1 MMIHTTESV
10 NSNKNQKAILR
21 QGHNHPNLL
30 NQRNVSEQ
38 RNIQYKPMQQQHNGL
53 ILEQNINQ
61 QENIQFNVNR
71 IQQGTSCQI
80 QYFFPKSVK
89 RGARNRTPGNESKS
103 GFTLNSLNDNE
114 QQNTLVHVKSGD
126 CDFKTTQAEFCEV
139 DINLLQKRDN
149 SRKPVSNSVAQSLAT
164 RNVNDLL
171 NQQKRSCSSKAITA
185 NNTNNLIS
193 TQIILQESQNKQQ
206 MSSAQKGQSRTP
218 KNNKTR
224 LNSQLT
230 PSLER
235 KKNSNS
241 VISNKRSISINK
253 QVASQPSQGSQKKN
267 ENKQLVIQQQSKQPQ
282 LRLASKSSLQKNRK
296 PESIRYR
303 IKTVGNEEDDS
314 DEGFNPEN
322 INLNN
327 LDDNDTPLS
336 KFKDVIL
343 SNQKQQPG
351 DLLNPPKY
359 PPKIKLQRDAG
370 RVQGNIQE
378 CTVLKNFLSLGEHKQ
393 QQLKG
398 NSNQSFQLKSKDVT
412 DKSPKAKLINSK
424 QVNMSGN
431 QLIKTE
437 SQAGVE
443 VNRIRAISSNGVR
456 KRILTKSNE
465 KLRTNLHINTDNYCE
480 IDLPQQT
487 LYQVGGAATTT
498 LDSKGS
504 TKHTNTI
511 KFSGRTDTQ
520 SMFNNNKVQLNN
532 NPKQVKLIPSSDKGS
547 QNRAQRIKTEGDEV
561 FLQNYSPSNPKT
573 YNVNNYLH
581 LSNKIEED
589 RLLKHE
595 NFPIQCQPNS
605 NKSHNSDVLL
615 FTSQKKSSNKSNQD
629 IKYLEND
636 QQIQSEKDQVQE
648 KTIQKNQMISPQ
660 FQKLRFKNTQMI
672 TQERNYSADDY
683 ASRNKQNQDI
693 NSNLKQ
699 LKKKKLMI
707 KTINPYKSE
716 EKKEISSQ
724 SETPS
729 SAHSSIMFSSIGN
742 NNNNGIL
749 TKNNDFFSK
758 SPLSLR
764 KLEGMNIVQSQHQ
777 QGVLQSHYI
786 SGSQNF
792 QNPQNVRESINSD
805 YQSNQIYQSVKHN
818 YSSKKMVDW
827 IEMTSSNNVHLNSDQ
842 NSNVRKDNKKPQKIM
857 LRPTKVTSNERKNNN
872 NSSNGSRSQIKQL
885 CNTNSNNNIL
895 QSAQNIQNNQ
905 VSYNY
910 NNQQSN
916 QKDYFSVPMQ
926 QIAAPQQNQYQDNSQ
941 LKNYFSSQKFTNEFR
956 LSVETFQPSEK
967 KEKNQSVSSLLSSCN
982 NNNTNFNIMFNSNK
996 SNDIKELK
1004 AVKQQI
1010 NFYSNFD
1017 EDQQKQKQILDSIK
1031 SDAMKSILRQ
1041 SLEKGK
1047 DQSQFQFDSIQEL
1060 QKDLNEMKLNVQ
1072 IENMNQNFATLNK
1085 NLKEMNNDL
1094 NLEYSNI
1101 IPRDSKSHIL
1111 ENIDSYHFDKIPEND
1126 NDTHSKSIINCQVSI
1141 LNNNQQDS
1149 FRYTN
1154 ETSQNDNQQADKM
1167 QILVNNFEFSDIQ
1180 EEPDDKDII
1189 SQLEREKT
1197 EFEQKLLQEKIKF
1210 EQKQQQLQQEFIYQK
1225 QKLLQQQ
1232 QMRLKNNNG
1241 QYTSSVKNQFEQNQ
1255 SKSNKIQNKQE
1266 DNLSLSPFSSQ
1277 EQQEV
1282 KEASQQRN
1290 NLTMKKNHSFTQN
1303 PNFCG
1308 QKMLQF
1314 ADKSLDLS
1322 FTKNPNL
1329 ENDVSKLF
1337 RQEQISQI
1345 LPESQCSFLSEVENI
1360 LETNNN
1366 SSLFANGGNQ
1376 AIKNQN
1382 FQQNFNQEGLNVI
1395 NLQSQ
1400 STSKNIIQNSKF
1412 QENNSTIQ
1420 KQNFFPTI
1428 SPQSSSQ
1435 SLTDKQF
1442 KNINFNNQQ
1451 FPNIHV
1457 NANMVNIPKQQK
1469 KNNFQMYEQNQQLV
1483 IEEQDCEQS
1492 QDSSLQIQ
1500 QKQQN
1505 NLAHFNSQH
1514 SNRMP
1519 PLPVNVG
1526 QLQKLKKNSLY
1537 QTSQKI
1543 QNQKN

>member
-1 MMIHTTESV
+1 MMIHSTEGV

-21 QGHNHPNLL
+21 KGHNHPNLL
-30 NQRNVSEQ
+30 NQRNLSEQ
-38 RNIQYKPMQQQHNGL
+38 RNIQYKPTQQQHNGL
-53 ILEQNINQ
+53 LLEHNISQ

-71 IQQGTSCQI
+71 IQQGSSCQI

-103 GFTLNSLNDNE
+103 GFSINSLNDNE
-114 QQNTLVHVKSGD
+114 QQNILIHAKSGD
-126 CDFKTTQAEFCEV
+126 CDFKTTQAQFCEV
-139 DINLLQKRDN
+139 DINLLQKRDI

-164 RNVNDLL
+164 KNVNDLM
-171 NQQKRSCSSKAITA
+171 NQQKRSSSSKAISS

-193 TQIILQESQNKQQ
+193 TQVILQESQNSRQQ

-218 KNNKTR
+218 KNNKTK

-241 VISNKRSISINK
+241 VISNKRSTSINK
-253 QVASQPSQGSQKKN
+253 QVAQQPSQGSQKKN
-267 ENKQLVIQQQSKQPQ
+267 DNKPIVIQQQSKQPQ

-296 PESIRYR
+296 SESIRYR

-314 DEGFNPEN
+314 DEGFNPEI

-327 LDDNDTPLS
+327 LEDNDTPLS

-343 SNQKQQPG
+343 SNQKQQPS
-351 DLLNPPKY
+351 DLLNPPRY
-359 PPKIKLQRDAG
+359 PPKIKFQRDVG

-378 CTVLKNFLSLGEHKQ
+378 CTVLKNFLNQGEHKLQ
-393 QQLKG
+393 QQKG
-398 NSNQSFQLKSKDVT
+398 NSNQSIQLKQKDAT
-412 DKSPKAKLINSK
+412 DKSPNAKLINSK

-431 QLIKTE
+431 QLVKTE
-437 SQAGVE
+437 NQGVE

-480 IDLPQQT
+480 IDLPQQS
-487 LYQVGGAATTT
+487 LYQAGGAATTT

-511 KFSGRTDTQ
+511 KFSSRIDTQ
-520 SMFNNNKVQLNN
+520 SLFNNNKAQLNN
-532 NPKQVKLIPSSDKGS
+532 NPKLVKVNSSSDKGN

-561 FLQNYSPSNPKT
+561 SLPNYSPSNPKT

-581 LSNKIEED
+581 LSNKLEED
-589 RLLKHE
+589 RLFKQD
-595 NFPIQCQPNS
+595 NFLVQYQPQS

-629 IKYLEND
+629 IKYLESD
-636 QQIQSEKDQVQE
+636 QQKQCATNQVQE
-648 KTIQKNQMISPQ
+648 NTIQSDQIISPQ
-660 FQKLRFKNTQMI
+660 FQKLRFKNTQAI
-672 TQERNYSADDY
+672 TYERNYSADGT
-683 ASRNKQNQDI
+683 RNKQNQDL

-742 NNNNGIL
+742 NNGIL
-749 TKNNDFFSK
+749 TKNTDTFSK

-764 KLEGMNIVQSQHQ
+764 KSDGVNIVKSHNQQGILQSQF
-777 QGVLQSHYI
+777 S
-786 SGSQNF
+786 SGQQNF
-792 QNPQNVRESINSD
+792 ENQQNVRESIASD
-805 YQSNQIYQSVKHN
+805 YQSNQIYQSVQHN

-827 IEMTSSNNVHLNSDQ
+827 IEITSPNNIHLSSDQ
-842 NSNVRKDNKKPQKIM
+842 NSNAIIDNKKQQKIM

-895 QSAQNIQNNQ
+895 QSSQNIANNQ
-905 VSYNY
+905 ILYNS
-910 NNQQSN
+910 NNQQIN
-916 QKDYFSVPMQ
+916 QKGYFSVPMQ
-926 QIAAPQQNQYQDNSQ
+926 LIAAPQQNLYQESGQ
-941 LKNYFSSQKFTNEFR
+941 QKNYFSSQKFTNEFR

-967 KEKNQSVSSLLSSCN
+967 KDKNQSTNSLLSSSN
-982 NNNTNFNIMFNSNK
+982 NNNPNFNIIFNSNK
-996 SNDIKELK
+996 SNDAKELK
-1004 AVKQQI
+1004 TIKQQI
-1010 NFYSNFD
+1010 NFYSNID

-1047 DQSQFQFDSIQEL
+1047 DQSQFQSDSIQEL
-1060 QKDLNEMKLNVQ
+1060 QKDLHEMKLNVQ

-1101 IPRDSKSHIL
+1101 IPRDSRSNIL

-1126 NDTHSKSIINCQVSI
+1126 SNNHSKSIINCHVSI

-1149 FRYTN
+1149 FKYTN
-1154 ETSQNDNQQADKM
+1154 ETSQNDNQQAEKM
-1167 QILVNNFEFSDIQ
+1167 QQLVNNFDFSDIQ
-1180 EEPDDKDII
+1180 EGPDDKDIM
-1189 SQLEREKT
+1189 SQLEKEKT

-1210 EQKQQQLQQEFIYQK
+1210 EQRQQQLKQEFIYQK
-1225 QKLLQQQ
+1225 QKLIQQQ
-1232 QMRLKNNNG
+1232 QMRLKNSNG
-1241 QYTSSVKNQFEQNQ
+1241 QASSVKNQFEQNQ
-1255 SKSNKIQNKQE
+1255 SKNNSLQNKE
-1266 DNLSLSPFSSQ
+1266 DNFALSPFSSQ
-1277 EQQEV
+1277 EQQDV
-1282 KEASQQRN
+1282 KEQNHNQQRQ
-1290 NLTMKKNHSFTQN
+1290 NLNMKKNNSFTQYPSN
-1303 PNFCG
+1303 CG

-1366 SSLFANGGNQ
+1366 SNLFTNGGNQ
-1376 AIKNQN
+1376 AMKNQN
-1382 FQQNFNQEGLNVI
+1382 IHQGFNQDGINVI
-1395 NLQSQ
+1395 NLQNQSSAKNISQ
-1400 STSKNIIQNSKF
+1400 STKF
-1412 QENNSTIQ
+1412 QENQSAIQ

-1435 SLTDKQF
+1435 SLSDKQY
-1442 KNINFNNQQ
+1442 KHMNSNNQQ
-1451 FPNIHV
+1451 FPNIHI
-1457 NANMVNIPKQQK
+1457 NANMVNIPKQQR
-1469 KNNFQMYEQNQQLV
+1469 KNNFQIHEQIQQQLV

-1492 QDSSLQIQ
+1492 QDSSIQIQ
-1500 QKQQN
+1500 YHQQN
-1505 NLAHFNSQH
+1505 KIANFNSQN

-1519 PLPVNVG
+1519 PLPLNVG
-1526 QLQKLKKNSLY
+1526 QLQKLKKNNLC
-1537 QTSQKI
+1537 QTSQKFS
-1543 QNQKN
+1543 NLKN

>member
-1 MMIHTTESV
+1 MMIHTTGEGV

-30 NQRNVSEQ
+30 NQRNLSEQ

-71 IQQGTSCQI
+71 IQQGSSCQI

-103 GFTLNSLNDNE
+103 GFSLNNLNDNE
-114 QQNTLVHVKSGD
+114 QQNTLAHVKSGD
-126 CDFKTTQAEFCEV
+126 CDFKTTQAQFCEV

-164 RNVNDLL
+164 KNVNDLL
-171 NQQKRSCSSKAITA
+171 NQQKRSSSSKAITP
-185 NNTNNLIS
+185 NYTNNLIS
-193 TQIILQESQNKQQ
+193 TQVILQESQNKQQ

-218 KNNKTR
+218 KNNKTK

-253 QVASQPSQGSQKKN
+253 QVAQQPSQGSQKKN
-267 ENKQLVIQQQSKQPQ
+267 DNKPIVIQQQSKQPQ

-303 IKTVGNEEDDS
+303 IKTVGNEEEDS

-336 KFKDVIL
+336 KFKDVIF
-343 SNQKQQPG
+343 SNQKQQPSE
-351 DLLNPPKY
+351 LLNPPKY
-359 PPKIKLQRDAG
+359 PPKIKFQRDVG

-378 CTVLKNFLSLGEHKQ
+378 CTVLKNFLSQGEHKQ

-398 NSNQSFQLKSKDVT
+398 NSNQGIQLKSKDGT
-412 DKSPKAKLINSK
+412 DKSPNAKLINSK
-424 QVNMSGN
+424 QINMSGN
-431 QLIKTE
+431 QLVKTE
-437 SQAGVE
+437 NQGVE

-480 IDLPQQT
+480 IDLPQQA
-487 LYQVGGAATTT
+487 LYQAGGAATTT

-511 KFSGRTDTQ
+511 KFSGRIDTQ
-520 SMFNNNKVQLNN
+520 STFNNNKAQLNN
-532 NPKQVKLIPSSDKGS
+532 NPKQVKIIPSSDKGNS
-547 QNRAQRIKTEGDEV
+547 NRAQRIKTEGDEV
-561 FLQNYSPSNPKT
+561 FLQNYSPNNPKT

-581 LSNKIEED
+581 LSNKLEED
-589 RLLKHE
+589 QLFKYE
-595 NFPIQCQPNS
+595 NFPIQCQPQS

-615 FTSQKKSSNKSNQD
+615 FTSQKKSSNKSHQE
-629 IKYLEND
+629 IKYQEND
-636 QQIQSEKDQVQE
+636 QQQQPTQNEQI
-648 KTIQKNQMISPQ
+648 ISPQ
-660 FQKLRFKNTQMI
+660 FQKLRFKNTQPI
-672 TQERNYSADDY
+672 TYERNYSADDY
-683 ASRNKQNQDI
+683 ASRNNQNQDL

-716 EKKEISSQ
+716 EKREISSQ

-729 SAHSSIMFSSIGN
+729 SAHSSIIFSSIG

-749 TKNNDFFSK
+749 TKNTDLFSK
-758 SPLSLR
+758 SPMSLR
-764 KLEGMNIVQSQHQ
+764 KSDGVNIAKSQNQQVVQQSQF
-777 QGVLQSHYI
+777 I
-786 SGSQNF
+786 SGLQNF
-792 QNPQNVRESINSD
+792 QNLQNVRESINSD
-805 YQSNQIYQSVKHN
+805 YQSNQIYQSVQHN
-818 YSSKKMVDW
+818 QSSKKMVDW
-827 IEMTSSNNVHLNSDQ
+827 IEITSPNNIHLSSDQ
-842 NSNVRKDNKKPQKIM
+842 NSNVRVDNKKPQKLM

-872 NSSNGSRSQIKQL
+872 NSSNGSRSQIKQP
-885 CNTNSNNNIL
+885 CTTNSNNNISS
-895 QSAQNIQNNQ
+895 SAQNIANNQ
-905 VSYNY
+905 ILFN
-910 NNQQSN
+910 NNQQCN

-926 QIAAPQQNQYQDNSQ
+926 QIAATQQNQYQESSQ

-956 LSVETFQPSEK
+956 LSVETFQPSEV
-967 KEKNQSVSSLLSSCN
+967 KEKNQSINSLLSSCN

-1010 NFYSNFD
+1010 NFYSNID
-1017 EDQQKQKQILDSIK
+1017 DDQQKQKQILDSIK

-1047 DQSQFQFDSIQEL
+1047 DQSQFQSDSIQEL
-1060 QKDLNEMKLNVQ
+1060 QKDLHEMKLNVQ

-1101 IPRDSKSHIL
+1101 IPRDSRSHIL

-1126 NDTHSKSIINCQVSI
+1126 NNNHSKSIINCHVSI

-1154 ETSQNDNQQADKM
+1154 ETSQNDNLQSDKM
-1167 QILVNNFEFSDIQ
+1167 QMLVNDFEFSNIQ
-1180 EEPDDKDII
+1180 EENDDKDII
-1189 SQLEREKT
+1189 SQLEREKS

-1232 QMRLKNNNG
+1232 QMRLKNSNG
-1241 QYTSSVKNQFEQNQ
+1241 LTSSVKNQIEQQNQ
-1255 SKSNKIQNKQE
+1255 SKNNHIQSKQE
-1266 DNLSLSPFSSQ
+1266 ENLSLSPFSNH
-1277 EQQEV
+1277 QQQDL
-1282 KEASQQRN
+1282 KEHGTSQQRN
-1290 NLTMKKNHSFTQN
+1290 NMSMKKNNSFTQN
-1303 PNFCG
+1303 LNSCG

-1337 RQEQISQI
+1337 KQEQISQI

-1360 LETNNN
+1360 LETNN
-1366 SSLFANGGNQ
+1366 SSTLFSNAERNQ
-1376 AIKNQN
+1376 VIKNSN
-1382 FQQNFNQEGLNVI
+1382 FQQNFNQDGLNVI
-1395 NLQSQ
+1395 NLQNQ
-1400 STSKNIIQNSKF
+1400 SSAKNINQSSKS
-1412 QENNSTIQ
+1412 QESHSSIQ

-1442 KNINFNNQQ
+1442 KNVNSNIQQ
-1451 FPNIHV
+1451 FPNINV
-1457 NANMVNIPKQQK
+1457 NANMVNIPRQQK
-1469 KNNFQMYEQNQQLV
+1469 KNNFQINEQISHQLV

-1492 QDSSLQIQ
+1492 QDSSLQKQYQ
-1500 QKQQN
+1500 QLNK
-1505 NLAHFNSQH
+1505 LANFNSQN

-1519 PLPVNVG
+1519 PLPVNIG
-1526 QLQKLKKNSLY
+1526 QLQKQKKNSLY
-1537 QTSQKI
+1537 QTSQKLP
-1543 QNQKN
+1543 NQKN